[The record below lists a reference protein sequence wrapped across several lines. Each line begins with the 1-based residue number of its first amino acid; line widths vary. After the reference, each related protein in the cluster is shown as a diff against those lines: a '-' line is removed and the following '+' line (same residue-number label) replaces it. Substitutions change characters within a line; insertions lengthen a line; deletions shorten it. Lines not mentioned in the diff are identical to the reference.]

1 MTPPPSDSS
10 DLAGAP
16 PPPAPDLGGRNP
28 WKTRLPLLV
37 AAHAAGTS
45 NSVAVLSMAPVIS
58 SAFNLS
64 AVQFGLFVSLYYGGQ
79 AVWSLPAGGA
89 TDRLGVGW
97 ALVIGHAVMAAA
109 AVLIGLAPDFNICM
123 LAALVMGIGYSM
135 LNPSTAKGVFEW
147 FPAHRRGAA
156 MGIKQVGVP
165 IGGLIGAACG
175 YLAASYDWQMLM
187 LAVGVLIAL
196 NGLACLTLVP
206 ISTRGEG
213 AGKNIAAVVKDG
225 RVNVFAMGGGVIN
238 MGQTNFFGFL
248 TLFLTE
254 VARMGQQS
262 VSTAMAVAQ
271 ASSAMGRM
279 GWGAISDKAFKGR
292 RIVTMT
298 IICVAAVVFLA
309 LMAFIGLAGG
319 AVAVAGFGLAL
330 CLGLTIA
337 SFAPVAQAI
346 QVEMV
351 DPHLAG
357 SAVGYNMLWTHSCA
371 ALAPVVFGYAVDHFG
386 GYTSAWL
393 VTAALVAAGTA
404 VLYVL
409 VRTGPRRRRY
419 GA

>member
-1 MTPPPSDSS
+1 MTAPSNDGP

-16 PPPAPDLGGRNP
+16 PPPPPDMSGANP
-28 WKTRLPLLV
+28 WRTRLPILV
-37 AAHAAGTS
+37 GAHAVGTS
-45 NSVAVLSMAPVIS
+45 NSVAILSMAPVIS
-58 SAFNLS
+58 AAFNLS
-64 AVQFGLFVSLYYGGQ
+64 ATQFGIFVSCYYGGQ
-79 AVWSLPAGGA
+79 ALWSVPSGGV

-97 ALVIGHAVMAAA
+97 SLAIGHAIMALA
-109 AVLIGLAPDFNICM
+109 AVLISFAPNFDICM
-123 LAALVMGIGYSM
+123 VAAFCMGVGYSM

-147 FPAHRRGAA
+147 FPAHRRGTA

-175 YLAASYDWQMLM
+175 FLAAYLDWQLLM
-187 LAVGVLIAL
+187 LGVGVLIAV

-206 ISTRGEG
+206 VSTKGQG

-225 RVNVFAMGGGVIN
+225 RVNTFAIGAGVIN

-248 TLFLTE
+248 TLFLAE
-254 VARMGQQS
+254 VARMGQQT

-271 ASSAMGRM
+271 ASSAVGRM
-279 GWGAISDKAFKGR
+279 GWGAVSDKAFGGR
-292 RIVTMT
+292 RIITMLVICTAAILFLGMMGLVTEAWGM
-298 IICVAAVVFLA
+298 VL
-309 LMAFIGLAGG
+309 
-319 AVAVAGFGLAL
+319 GFGLAL

-357 SAVGYNMLWTHSCA
+357 SAVGYNMLWTHGCA
-371 ALAPVVFGYAVDHFG
+371 TLAPAVFGYAVDNLG
-386 GYTSAWL
+386 GFDAGWL
-393 VTAALVAAGTA
+393 VTAGCVAAGTV
-404 VLYVL
+404 VLYIL
-409 VRTGPRRRRY
+409 VKTGPRRRTY